1 MAEQI
6 IVFKSGE
13 RVITDLQEVFEGEGD
28 DRRGICLLMKNPYI
42 LELVAVNDMDDST
55 NDLQVKFS
63 KWCPYSV
70 DYQFRIPYDSILA
83 IGEPDTGLAQAYR
96 NKIASLVATQE
107 TGVPPAPA
115 PVPAEAVEEG
125 WAEGSLN
132 PNMEAQLTEIRKN
145 TGGAIPENVTPTAG
159 VAGAHDEHPVAE
171 PFAVEE
177 DADAQTAEV

>member
-13 RVITDLQEVFEGEGD
+13 RVISDLQEVFEGED
-28 DRRGICLLMKNPYI
+28 EDRRGICLLMKNPYI
-42 LELVAVNDMDDST
+42 LELVTAGDVDAP

-70 DYQFRIPYDSILA
+70 DYQFRVPYDSILA

-96 NKIASLVATQE
+96 NKISSLVATQE
-107 TGVPPAPA
+107 AGVPEAP
-115 PVPAEAVEEG
+115 PTPAEAIESGWKEG
-125 WAEGSLN
+125 VVN

-145 TGGAIPENVTPTAG
+145 TGGAIPPDQIPTAG
-159 VAGAHDEHPVAE
+159 VAGATDQHPVAE
-171 PFAVEE
+171 PFAVVE
-177 DADAQTAEV
+177 DPDAETAEV